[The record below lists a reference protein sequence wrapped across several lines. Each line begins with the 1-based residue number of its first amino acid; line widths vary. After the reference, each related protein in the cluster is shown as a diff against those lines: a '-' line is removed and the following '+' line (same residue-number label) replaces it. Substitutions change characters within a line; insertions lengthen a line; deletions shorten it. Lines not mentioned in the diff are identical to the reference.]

1 MPPRFTIPVLS
12 GFVRSQNSTDDDN
25 DEGGFVKDNEYEYL
39 PLTKASR
46 EFTGDAGVIV
56 FAVGFIAAALR

>member
-1 MPPRFTIPVLS
+1 MSRIMKTRTVNI
-12 GFVRSQNSTDDDN
+12 
-25 DEGGFVKDNEYEYL
+25 YL
-39 PLTKASR
+39 FLTKSTR